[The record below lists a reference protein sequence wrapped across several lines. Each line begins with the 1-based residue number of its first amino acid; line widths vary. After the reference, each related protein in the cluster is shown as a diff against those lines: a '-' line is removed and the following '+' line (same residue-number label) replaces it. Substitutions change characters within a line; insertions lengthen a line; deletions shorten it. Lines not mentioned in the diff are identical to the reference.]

1 MNNEDKET
9 QIKELE
15 RQRLFLAHKDRWN
28 DRDHDTDYELRE
40 LIRKLKQS

>member
-1 MNNEDKET
+1 MNKTDKET

-15 RQRLFLAHKDRWN
+15 RQRLFLAHKDRWT
-28 DRDHDTDYELRE
+28 RQDHDNDYELRE

>member
-1 MNNEDKET
+1 MNNEDKEI

-15 RQRLFLAHKDRWN
+15 RQRLFLAHKDRWTTV
-28 DRDHDTDYELRE
+28 DHDTDYELRE